1 MEINRVNGRGT
12 YKYETKKIVGKK
24 PKKKSFITAPLYT
37 PSDFFAETSHGVS
50 LKAVM
55 KELWKYVKKGAN
67 FLKSKALH
75 VFKG

>member
-12 YKYETKKIVGKK
+12 YKYETKKIVGKQ
-24 PKKKSFITAPLYT
+24 KKKSYQDSPVYS
-37 PSDFFAETSHGVS
+37 PSDFIEDNFDGLSFKGT
-50 LKAVM
+50 M
-55 KELWKYVKKGAN
+55 KELWKYIKKGAN